1 LALKVI
7 GAGFSRTGTLS
18 MKSALEQ
25 LGFAPCYHGAEAV
38 LPRPG
43 FNDGHLDA
51 WYDYYVG
58 GTTMDWQW
66 LLKGYQASVDIPT
79 CLHYRELMQAFPDAV
94 VVLTTRDPEEWFDSW
109 QALWSA
115 IDEVR
120 DPEKIV
126 RFHKFLP
133 LLDAIVDRHLGGKIE
148 RASSIDF
155 FNRHMEAV
163 RRGVP
168 ADRLLEF
175 KVTEGWAPLC
185 AFLGVDVPDSPFP
198 RLNDREFTRTL
209 LRNGLWTHEPLQI

>member
-18 MKSALEQ
+18 MKSALEH

-51 WYDYYVG
+51 WHDHYVG
-58 GTTMDWQW
+58 GMAMDWQW

-79 CLHYRELMQAFPDAV
+79 CLHYRELMQTFPDAV
-94 VVLTTRDPEEWFDSW
+94 VVLTTRDPDEWFDSW

-120 DPEKIV
+120 DPGRIV

-133 LLDAIVDRHLGGKIE
+133 LLDAIVERHLGGKIE
-148 RASSIDF
+148 RASSIAF
-155 FNRHMEAV
+155 FNRHNDAV
-163 RRGVP
+163 RRDVP
-168 ADRLLEF
+168 ADRLLEC

-185 AFLGVDVPDSPFP
+185 GFLGVDIPDSPFP

-209 LRNGLWTHEPLQI
+209 LRNGLWTHEPLQV